1 MVYIYGG
8 AFCIGEATRQLY
20 GPDYFMA
27 KDVVLVTINYRV
39 DCFGECS
46 IFLSLSTAVIAMNVW
61 NGFLSVIT
69 ES

>member
-27 KDVVLVTINYRV
+27 KDVVLVTLNYRV
-39 DCFGECS
+39 DCLGEFS
-46 IFLSLSTAVIAMNVW
+46 IFLSFSYTDNALNIW
-61 NGFLSVIT
+61 NRFLSVVIV
-69 ES
+69 